1 MSIRQLTVQDL
12 RNLRQVDMQ
21 PAPGIN
27 IITGA
32 NASGKTSLL
41 EAIHMLALA
50 RSFRSHRLASVI
62 TDGCLSCNLFARIDS
77 PGGGTLPLGMMRRL
91 DGEHQIRLNG
101 ETLRSSSELAML
113 LPVQVIAPAASGLL
127 DASPGVRR
135 QFLDWGVFHHD
146 ERFYGLWKQAQRLL
160 KQRNSS
166 LKCGTIEAGVRA
178 SFEPALVSVS
188 EQLDELRKAYLQ
200 ALEPLFFASLEQIVS
215 LPDLSLNYYRGWS
228 KDKSL
233 AIVLDETLERDL
245 QYGYTQ
251 RGPQR
256 ADLRFTFQGV
266 NAAER
271 LSRGQ
276 QKLVT
281 IALRLAQGQLLSLSG
296 ERRCMFLVD
305 DLAAEL
311 DHKHLTQVCKQLVAM
326 DTQVFVTAVNASE
339 LDDVWPLNTTLT
351 RFSIEQGKVVADSVS
366 A

>member
-1 MSIRQLTVQDL
+1 MES
-12 RNLRQVDMQ
+12 
-21 PAPGIN
+21 
-27 IITGA
+27 
-32 NASGKTSLL
+32 
-41 EAIHMLALA
+41 
-50 RSFRSHRLASVI
+50 
-62 TDGCLSCNLFARIDS
+62 
-77 PGGGTLPLGMMRRL
+77 
-91 DGEHQIRLNG
+91 
-101 ETLRSSSELAML
+101 
-113 LPVQVIAPAASGLL
+113 
-127 DASPGVRR
+127 
-135 QFLDWGVFHHD
+135 
-146 ERFYGLWKQAQRLL
+146 
-160 KQRNSS
+160 
-166 LKCGTIEAGVRA
+166 GVRA
-178 SFEPALVSVS
+178 SFEPSLVKVS

-200 ALEPLFFASLEQIVS
+200 ALEPLFFASLEQMVN
-215 LPDLSLNYYRGWS
+215 LPDLSLNYYRGWN

-233 AIVLDETLERDL
+233 ANVLDETLERDM

-256 ADLRFTFQGV
+256 ADLRFSFQGV

-311 DHKHLTQVCKQLVAM
+311 DQRHLTQVCKQLVAM

-339 LDDVWPLNTTLT
+339 LDNVWPPDTSLT
-351 RFSIEQGKVVADSVS
+351 RFIIEQGKVVADSAS